1 MIVSTKGR
9 YALRVMIDLAE
20 HAFLVKGDRIKV
32 KLRINP
38 SGFKVTKENI
48 ELDAWYSD
56 TYFLED
62 GKSQTRAS
70 YVTPSDYYELVN
82 IEPDKNEKDEE
93 LEGQWIALYSPKGLE
108 IIEICL
114 NYHLLLII
122 QI

>member
-1 MIVSTKGR
+1 MKNGAPIK
-9 YALRVMIDLAE
+9 LAKWS
-20 HAFLVKGDRIKV
+20 AINQDPVPTGIIILDYSPAPIVKGDRIKV
-32 KLRINP
+32 HLRINP

-82 IEPDKNEKDEE
+82 IEPDKNEKD
-93 LEGQWIALYSPKGLE
+93 
-108 IIEICL
+108 
-114 NYHLLLII
+114 
-122 QI
+122 